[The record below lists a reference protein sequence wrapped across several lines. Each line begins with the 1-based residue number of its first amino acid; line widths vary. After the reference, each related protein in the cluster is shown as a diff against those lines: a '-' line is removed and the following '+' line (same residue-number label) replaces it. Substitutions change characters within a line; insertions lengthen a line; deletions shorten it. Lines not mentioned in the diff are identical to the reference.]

1 MIEALV
7 SAVFEKLFEGTGRL
21 LFSLFGKRPHSLAMM
36 FTGMAFWILVG
47 IVLYSAF
54 R

>member
-7 SAVFEKLFEGTGRL
+7 TAVFETLFQGTGRL
-21 LFSLFGKRPHSLAMM
+21 LFGLFGKRPHSLAMM
-36 FTGMAFWILVG
+36 FTGMALWILVG
-47 IVLYSAF
+47 IGLYSVF